1 MYIATII
8 PIARG
13 IPFDTLTYYASE
25 ILEPGS
31 IVTIPFGK
39 QTINGIITE
48 TIPLAEAKSM
58 VKSASFSLKKIKTVL
73 GVAPYMRAAALAL
86 ADTSSLTLTPLGTLA
101 SNVIPQM
108 LFDYSSGEKNVSDAL
123 LEIPYNSQLFE
134 ETVTFGTTAER
145 TDHYKRLIRSA
156 FAAKKSVLCTA
167 PTIRSLERLKVLL
180 EKGITKHVLVLHS
193 KTTKKTLRSVF
204 AQLKSSDRPL
214 IIFATPGFLVL
225 PRTDIGV
232 IIAEDESQNL
242 YHTSDRYKSD
252 LRIFIKHFAERLECK
267 LVWGDV
273 LPRLATLQRLNAE
286 HLPRTY
292 VPDKLTIVPIEPYRT
307 VLPSEVVEVIRHAQK
322 KGRRLYIYANRKG
335 VAPLSRCSDC
345 GTVVSCPLCELPMV
359 LRNMLSSNGERGRS
373 FVCSHCATTL
383 PATHTCSYCGSWN
396 ITPSAIGTES
406 IRDAVVALV
415 GPEQVFT
422 IDDDLT
428 PDNTTIKSVLA
439 DIDKKQF
446 VVIIGT
452 VKVLPF
458 LKDIHYSLFP
468 FFDRLLSTPSLYT
481 TETVLRL
488 IMECNERS
496 TEGVL
501 AFVRDADFPF
511 TRQLETQKINTIID
525 DELTLRNELGYPP
538 FGSLIKVSLTVPDG
552 YRQRVTDEMGV
563 YLCNVEATMMP
574 ARRISP
580 GSMKVL
586 MTWIIKAPL
595 TYIEEDGPALVTFLQ
610 TLRFPYLVEENPER
624 L

>member
-13 IPFDTLTYYASE
+13 IPFDTLTYYAGE
-25 ILEPGS
+25 LLEPGS

-39 QTINGIITE
+39 QTINGIVTE

-58 VKSASFSLKKIKTVL
+58 VKSASFTLKKVHTVL
-73 GVAPYMRAAALAL
+73 GIAPCMQAAALAL
-86 ADTSSLTLTPLGTLA
+86 ADTSTLTLTPLGTLA
-101 SNVIPQM
+101 SNVIPQT
-108 LFDYSSGEKNVSDAL
+108 LFDYVSGEKIVTEEKIGAEQL
-123 LEIPYNSQLFE
+123 SQQFE
-134 ETVTFGTTAER
+134 ETVTLGTTLER

-167 PTIRSLERLKVLL
+167 PTIRSLEHLKTLL
-180 EKGITKHVLVLHS
+180 EKGIGKHVVLLHS
-193 KTTKKTLRSVF
+193 KTTKKNLRSAF
-204 AQLKSSDRPL
+204 ALLKSSERPL

-225 PRTDIGV
+225 PRTDIGT
-232 IIAEDESQNL
+232 IIAEDETQSL

-252 LRIFIKHFAERLECK
+252 LRIFIKSFAERLGCK
-267 LVWGDV
+267 LVWGDI
-273 LPRLATLQRLNAE
+273 LPRLTTLKRLGAD

-292 VPDKLTIVPIEPYRT
+292 VPDKLTIVPVEPYRT
-307 VLPSEVVEVIRHAQK
+307 VLPSEVLEIIRHAQK
-322 KGRRLYIYANRKG
+322 KGRRLYVYANRKG

-345 GTVVSCPLCELPMV
+345 GTIVTCPGCELPMV
-359 LRNMLSSNGERGRS
+359 LRNTLSKSGERGRT

-406 IRDAVVALV
+406 IRDAIVALV
-415 GPEQVFT
+415 GPEHVVT

-428 PDNTTIKSVLA
+428 PDSATIESLIA
-439 DIDKKQF
+439 ETDKKQF

-452 VKVLPF
+452 IKVLSY
-458 LKDIHYSLFP
+458 LKHIHYSLFP

-501 AFVRDADFPF
+501 AFTRDPDFPF
-511 TRQLETQKINTIID
+511 TRQLETQKINAIIH
-525 DELTLRNELGYPP
+525 DELALRKELGYPP
-538 FGSLIKVSLTVPDG
+538 FGSLVKVSLTVPEG
-552 YRQRVTDEMGV
+552 YRQRVAEEMSV
-563 YLCNVEATMMP
+563 YLCNVEATILP
-574 ARRISP
+574 ARRISS

-586 MTWIIKAPL
+586 MTWVIKAPL
-595 TYIEEDGPALVTFLQ
+595 TYIEEEGPALATFLQ
-610 TLRFPYLVEENPER
+610 SLRFPYLIEENPER

>member
-25 ILEPGS
+25 LLEAGS

-39 QTINGIITE
+39 QTINGIVTE

-58 VKSASFSLKKIKTVL
+58 IKSASFSLKKIKTVL
-73 GVAPYMRAAALAL
+73 GIAPYMRAAALAL
-86 ADTSSLTLTPLGTLA
+86 ADTSVLTLTPLGTLA
-101 SNVIPQM
+101 SNVIPHV
-108 LFDYSSGEKNVSDAL
+108 LFDYSNSEKIVAEAKTQL
-123 LEIPYNSQLFE
+123 PYNAQLFE
-134 ETVTFGTTAER
+134 ESVTYGTTAER

-156 FAAKKSVLCTA
+156 FAAKKSVLCIA
-167 PTIRSLERLKVLL
+167 PTIRSVERLKSLL

-193 KTTKKTLRSVF
+193 KTTKKILRSAF
-204 AQLKSSDRPL
+204 AQLKSSERPL

-232 IIAEDESQNL
+232 IIAEDESQSL

-252 LRIFIKHFAERLECK
+252 LRIFIQHFAQRLECK

-273 LPRLATLQRLNAE
+273 LPRLATLQRLSAE

-292 VPDKLTIVPIEPYRT
+292 VPDKLTIVPIEPYRG
-307 VLPSEVVEVIRHAQK
+307 VLPTEVVEVIRHAQK
-322 KGRRLYIYANRKG
+322 KGRRLYIYASRKG

-345 GTVVSCPLCELPMV
+345 GTVVNCSQCELPMV
-359 LRNMLSSNGERGRS
+359 LRTMTLASGERGRS
-373 FVCSHCATTL
+373 FVCSHCAATL
-383 PATHTCSYCGSWN
+383 PSTHTCSYCGSWN

-406 IRDAVVALV
+406 IHDAVVALI
-415 GPEQVFT
+415 GPEHVVT

-428 PDNTTIKSVLA
+428 PDSATIEKILT
-439 DIDKKQF
+439 DIDRKQF

-452 VKVLPF
+452 IKVLPF
-458 LKDIHYSLFP
+458 LKHIHYSLFP

-481 TETVLRL
+481 TENILRL
-488 IMECNERS
+488 IMQCNERS

-525 DELTLRNELGYPP
+525 EELTLRNELGYPP

-552 YRQRVTDEMGV
+552 YRQRVADEMTV

-574 ARRISP
+574 SRRISA

-586 MTWIIKAPL
+586 MTWIIKAPI
-595 TYIEEDGPALVTFLQ
+595 TFIEEDGPALVTFLQ
-610 TLRFPYLVEENPER
+610 SLRFPYLIEENPER